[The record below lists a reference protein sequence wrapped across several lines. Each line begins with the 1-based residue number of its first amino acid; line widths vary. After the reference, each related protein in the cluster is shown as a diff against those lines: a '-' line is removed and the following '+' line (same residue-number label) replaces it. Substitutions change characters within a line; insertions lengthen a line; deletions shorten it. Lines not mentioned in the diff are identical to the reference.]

1 MHDPEIT
8 IYTPDSSLANPRKM
22 LADMFRDIVQGRD
35 LAWRLAVRDIS
46 AQYRQTYL
54 GFLWAFLLPLANTA
68 TWVFLSKSG
77 IIAVGETA
85 LPYPV
90 YVLTGTMLWAILL
103 DAMLMP
109 LGQTAAARPMLT
121 RLNFP
126 REAILISG
134 LYQILFNASIKIVLM
149 IGALLLAGIY
159 PGWHLLLLPLGIL
172 SLILVGSAIGVLLT
186 PLGMLYGDIGRAIP
200 LAMQFLMYLTPVVYP
215 LPKEGVVASLIM
227 LNPITPIIL
236 TTRDWLAGFTPQ
248 FPIYFAAVTIAA
260 CLLLLVGMIVYR
272 LAMPIIIER
281 LSA

>member
-1 MHDPEIT
+1 MHDLQIT

-22 LADMFRDIVQGRD
+22 LADMFRDIVRGKD

-109 LGQTAAARPMLT
+109 LGQTAAARAMLT

-126 REAILISG
+126 REAILMSG
-134 LYQILFNASIKIVLM
+134 LYQTLFNASIKVVLM
-149 IGALLLAGIY
+149 IGALLLAGIH
-159 PGWHLLLLPLGIL
+159 PGWHLLLFPLGLL

-186 PLGMLYGDIGRAIP
+186 PLGMLYGDVGRAIP

-215 LPKEGVVASLIM
+215 LPKEGVAASLIM
-227 LNPITPIIL
+227 INPMTPIIL
-236 TTRDWLAGFTPQ
+236 TTRDWLTGFTPQ

-260 CLLLLVGMIVYR
+260 CLLLLVGMIIYR

-281 LSA
+281 MSS